1 MLCVVYCKMYFYVYI
16 ITKRIKKGNQQMQEK
31 FDTKYSFVENEKE
44 ILEFWEQNDCFKK
57 LTMEDIDN
65 LYEHHILHSLGIAQ
79 IINFKPGTRIMDL
92 GTGGG
97 FPGIPLA
104 IMFPEVQFHL
114 VDSIGKKIKVCD
126 EVRNALGLTNVTTE
140 WTRGENLKD
149 KYDFVVSRAVMPLT
163 DLVKLIRK
171 NVSRTSQ
178 NAMPNGLIC
187 LKGGELQHEV
197 MPMKSQTIITDLS
210 DYFEEEFFE
219 TKKVVYVAL

>member
-1 MLCVVYCKMYFYVYI
+1 MELINKYFPN
-16 ITKRIKKGNQQMQEK
+16 ITDLQRQQYAALDQLYHEWNSK
-31 FDTKYSFVENEKE
+31 INVISRK
-44 ILEFWEQNDCFKK
+44 
-57 LTMEDIDN
+57 DIDN

-79 IINFKPGTRIMDL
+79 LINFKPGTCIMDL

-104 IMFPEVQFHL
+104 IMFPEVKFHL

-126 EVRNALGLTNVTTE
+126 EVRNALSLTNVTTE
-140 WTRGENLKD
+140 WTRAENIKG

-163 DLVKLIRK
+163 DLVKLCRK
-171 NVSRTSQ
+171 NIAKESH

-187 LKGGELQHEV
+187 LKGGELAHEV
-197 MPMKSQTIITDLS
+197 MPMKSNTLITDLS
-210 DYFEEEFFE
+210 NYFSEEFFE